1 MFTFFDMRFER
12 YMPSE
17 LIKCHNLEFGFEIKE
32 SIAHLTTEWNFGFV
46 SNLEIEVLNFSLP
59 SPPLPLF

>member
-46 SNLEIEVLNFSLP
+46 SLIEFNIV
-59 SPPLPLF
+59 

>member
-1 MFTFFDMRFER
+1 
-12 YMPSE
+12 MPSE

-46 SNLEIEVLNFSLP
+46 SLIEFNIV
-59 SPPLPLF
+59 